1 MKKVSNK
8 MVLTTLLIIFVT
20 ILGVGIP
27 SYYTTVKQSD
37 KILSTQMV
45 QQTAS
50 LMGIME
56 GFREVAGSEEEAQEK
71 FRTYLSNRVIGITGY
86 GFILTGDGRVMMH
99 PQKELVGKDAT
110 GHDFIQEI
118 MVRKEDVNNNGY
130 GRAKV
135 AMVSYV
141 WEEQQKFTYYTYHQ
155 DWDIF
160 VAMSGVYDEFIGAQ
174 QTAFWTLLMVGC
186 FVLFGAA
193 VVVYIMMTRQMK
205 PIVLLSK
212 AMEEVRKGNLNINPI
227 QVKKKDE
234 IGVLTHGFNE
244 MIHTLR
250 DLTFNIKHTTEVLHT
265 AIQDTRQGIDQTAC
279 HSEEVV
285 RAINEI
291 IYGTQSLAADI
302 EKGTFAMQLISK
314 STNHTKDTTS
324 HMNKITEEVK
334 ASVERGDKATKDLT
348 VKSDETMETFHWIH
362 EQVQVLEKQSKEIFT
377 VTSII
382 QSISEQTNLLSLNAA
397 IESARAGEA
406 GKGFA
411 VVADEIRKLAIQSEN
426 QTHSI
431 NKVID
436 EMLDQIKDV
445 VRYMVKGQEIV
456 MQQDQAVKETN
467 IALAEVGTKMGRMA
481 EYISIVTE
489 QVLEVAK
496 RTENNVE
503 MIENISGVFEQTY
516 ANSQEVTI
524 LTEQQLV
531 SVQTIEM
538 AVEKLNDLSKNLS
551 QMVNQFIL

>member
-1 MKKVSNK
+1 MK
-8 MVLTTLLIIFVT
+8 
-20 ILGVGIP
+20 
-27 SYYTTVKQSD
+27 
-37 KILSTQMV
+37 
-45 QQTAS
+45 
-50 LMGIME
+50 
-56 GFREVAGSEEEAQEK
+56 
-71 FRTYLSNRVIGITGY
+71 
-86 GFILTGDGRVMMH
+86 
-99 PQKELVGKDAT
+99 
-110 GHDFIQEI
+110 
-118 MVRKEDVNNNGY
+118 
-130 GRAKV
+130 
-135 AMVSYV
+135 
-141 WEEQQKFTYYTYHQ
+141 
-155 DWDIF
+155 
-160 VAMSGVYDEFIGAQ
+160 
-174 QTAFWTLLMVGC
+174 
-186 FVLFGAA
+186 
-193 VVVYIMMTRQMK
+193 
-205 PIVLLSK
+205 
-212 AMEEVRKGNLNINPI
+212 
-227 QVKKKDE
+227 
-234 IGVLTHGFNE
+234 
-244 MIHTLR
+244 
-250 DLTFNIKHTTEVLHT
+250 
-265 AIQDTRQGIDQTAC
+265 
-279 HSEEVV
+279 
-285 RAINEI
+285 
-291 IYGTQSLAADI
+291 
-302 EKGTFAMQLISK
+302 
-314 STNHTKDTTS
+314 
-324 HMNKITEEVK
+324 
-334 ASVERGDKATKDLT
+334 
-348 VKSDETMETFHWIH
+348 TFHWIH
-362 EQVQVLEKQSKEIFT
+362 EQVQILEKQSKEIFT

>member
-1 MKKVSNK
+1 
-8 MVLTTLLIIFVT
+8 
-20 ILGVGIP
+20 
-27 SYYTTVKQSD
+27 
-37 KILSTQMV
+37 
-45 QQTAS
+45 
-50 LMGIME
+50 
-56 GFREVAGSEEEAQEK
+56 
-71 FRTYLSNRVIGITGY
+71 
-86 GFILTGDGRVMMH
+86 
-99 PQKELVGKDAT
+99 
-110 GHDFIQEI
+110 
-118 MVRKEDVNNNGY
+118 
-130 GRAKV
+130 
-135 AMVSYV
+135 
-141 WEEQQKFTYYTYHQ
+141 
-155 DWDIF
+155 
-160 VAMSGVYDEFIGAQ
+160 
-174 QTAFWTLLMVGC
+174 
-186 FVLFGAA
+186 
-193 VVVYIMMTRQMK
+193 
-205 PIVLLSK
+205 
-212 AMEEVRKGNLNINPI
+212 
-227 QVKKKDE
+227 
-234 IGVLTHGFNE
+234 
-244 MIHTLR
+244 
-250 DLTFNIKHTTEVLHT
+250 
-265 AIQDTRQGIDQTAC
+265 
-279 HSEEVV
+279 
-285 RAINEI
+285 
-291 IYGTQSLAADI
+291 
-302 EKGTFAMQLISK
+302 
-314 STNHTKDTTS
+314 
-324 HMNKITEEVK
+324 
-334 ASVERGDKATKDLT
+334 
-348 VKSDETMETFHWIH
+348 METFHWIH